1 MRYYLFI
8 LLFFFGLL
16 AVVPAQVL
24 NVTTTVNYEYL
35 PTDEQAD
42 LLELADKIDRY
53 YNGYTWVD
61 DEFEYDLDCSIHV
74 IFETVQKKSSEKI
87 YKAQFLIS
95 TSSGEN
101 FYDKTWE
108 FTYEKSFPLSHSKF
122 QFDPLT
128 HFLDFYA
135 YMAMAGELDTNG
147 LLLGNPL
154 YEKAVDIANQAL
166 SSRYA
171 RGWSMR
177 MQEVQKIIN
186 VRTRPLREVKPDFF
200 EALDFLSE
208 DNLKEAYKKAKIV
221 LAGIAKTYDAQPNN
235 RYLQYFFK
243 SHYKE
248 LAQLFAG
255 HNEELQKLEKYDS
268 KHREAY
274 RKVMQRD

>member
-1 MRYYLFI
+1 MKNYLFI
-8 LLFFFGLL
+8 LLFL
-16 AVVPAQVL
+16 AAVPAMLPAQVL
-24 NVTTTVNYEYL
+24 TVTTTVNYEYL
-35 PTDEQAD
+35 PTDEQD
-42 LLELADKIDRY
+42 ELLELADKIDRY
-53 YNGYTWVD
+53 YNGYSWVD
-61 DEFEYDLDCSIHV
+61 DEFDYDVECTIHV
-74 IFETVQKKSSEKI
+74 ILETVRKKSSEKI

-95 TSSGEN
+95 TDSGEN

-108 FTYEKSFPLSHSKF
+108 FTYEKSFPLSHSKV

-135 YMAMAGELDTNG
+135 YMVMAGELDTNG

-154 YEKAVDIANQAL
+154 YAKAVDIANQAL
-166 SSRYA
+166 SSRYP

-200 EALDFLSE
+200 EALSFLDE
-208 DNLKEAYKKAKIV
+208 DNLKDAYKKAKIV
-221 LAGIAKTYDAQPNN
+221 LAGIAKTYNAQPNN

-243 SHYKE
+243 SHSKE
-248 LAQLFAG
+248 LAQLFAN
-255 HNEELQKLEKYDS
+255 HNEELQQLEKYDS
-268 KHREAY
+268 KHRETY